1 MGWLALVHVV
11 VVVLLAGFTLGAA
24 VSFAWRPGERKLAA
38 LRPLSL
44 ALVLAVL
51 SSTFAG
57 IALTTKHAAD
67 AGGLAGDG
75 VPQLLA
81 GIAEAM
87 VLGILGFTVLALS
100 WALVAVGFR
109 RQD

>member
-11 VVVLLAGFTLGAA
+11 VVVALAGFTLGAA

-44 ALVLAVL
+44 ALVFAVL

-57 IALTTKHAAD
+57 LALSAKGAAEANGLGGD
-67 AGGLAGDG
+67 AVQHLFAG
-75 VPQLLA
+75 V
-81 GIAEAM
+81 AEAM
-87 VLGILGFTVLALS
+87 VLGILGFSVLALS
-100 WALVAVGFR
+100 WALVAIGFR